1 MKYYHITY
9 SVWESLNKD
18 NVSYRKYNADRS
30 EVAVA
35 TTDINKEY
43 LNV

>member
-35 TTDINKEY
+35 TT
-43 LNV
+43 